1 MEIVVI
7 GATGAARSHRT
18 WMTRLAEA
26 LVLGLVAP
34 LAMTSAS
41 SAACHPSH
49 AVIALTPEQARD
61 FYIVFRLGRMTGRDP
76 DTRVRFELCRQN
88 VN

>member
-1 MEIVVI
+1 MKIVVI
-7 GATGAARSHRT
+7 GGTGLIGSKAV
-18 WMTRLAEA
+18 A

-41 SAACHPSH
+41 RAAACHWSH
-49 AVIALTPEQARD
+49 AATALTPEQVRD
-61 FYIVFRLGRMTGRDP
+61 PYMVFRLGRMTGRDP
-76 DTRVRFELCRQN
+76 DIRVRFELCRQN